1 MGVGPRPPADRTMSS
16 QVPVCA
22 GCGDVGCRTLGGSM
36 LSPQVCTTPHPTHSS
51 AGGPCGPQG
60 RFHQAVLGHPPE
72 PRAAGEQSD
81 TPPGSKPASTKARGR
96 SLGPHAGTTK
106 RRPLPSPRP
115 SNYRQNCPE
124 QPFPTPDRGKQE
136 REESDCC
143 CLRRQ
148 VWA

>member
-36 LSPQVCTTPHPTHSS
+36 YLHRSARRPTPRTPLQGGPVGRKDASTRTSWDIPRSPEQHVSRATRLLGASLRAPKPGEGVWDRTQEQRS
-51 AGGPCGPQG
+51 AGHSP
-60 RFHQAVLGHPPE
+60 A
-72 PRAAGEQSD
+72 RA
-81 TPPGSKPASTKARGR
+81 
-96 SLGPHAGTTK
+96 SL
-106 RRPLPSPRP
+106 RP

-143 CLRRQ
+143 CL
-148 VWA
+148 